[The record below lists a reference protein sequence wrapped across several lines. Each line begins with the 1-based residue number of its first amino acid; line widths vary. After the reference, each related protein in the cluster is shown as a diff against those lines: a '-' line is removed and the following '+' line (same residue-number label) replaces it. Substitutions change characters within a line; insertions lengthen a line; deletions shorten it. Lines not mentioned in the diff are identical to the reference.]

1 MENRYKI
8 IFFILLITVIY
19 LYYQNKNIKETMV
32 NTEDIDEKIKE
43 HINKIYLADINSIRT
58 LANISTELQKGTLK
72 IPGNLTIE
80 GDLNVKKNSNL
91 KGNLTVDKN
100 SNLKGNLTVDKNSN
114 VKGQTTINSLYGG
127 KSTHGGWRDIVV
139 NGGHLRFVVGSNK
152 FGFHSNTN
160 ALHYY
165 RGNNSQKLPIY
176 NGVHAKGNV
185 QVDDYLSTRRLDVRN
200 DKGKGTTH
208 FNYAHKGLNYIR
220 GNLQSDNGGIKI
232 NGNLNTTNYITGKY
246 IRGKRG
252 QFGKHGYLL
261 VGEHRGRGF
270 ITART
275 YGCWYHSSDASMR
288 KLTPHKSQSNCGF
301 KNYFT
306 V

>member
-1 MENRYKI
+1 MENKYKI

-19 LYYQNKNIKETMV
+19 LYYQNKSIKETMVNIKETMV
-32 NTEDIDEKIKE
+32 NTEDDIDEKIKK
-43 HINKIYLADINSIRT
+43 HINKIYLADVNSIRT

-72 IPGNLTIE
+72 IPGNLTVE
-80 GDLNVKKNSNL
+80 GELNVKKNSNI
-91 KGNLTVDKN
+91 KGNLV
-100 SNLKGNLTVDKNSN
+100 VDKNSN

-127 KSTHGGWRDIVV
+127 KSTSGGWRDIIV

-165 RGNNSQKLPIY
+165 RGNSSQKLPIY
-176 NGVHAKGNV
+176 KGVHAKGNIH
-185 QVDDYLSTRRLDVRN
+185 VDDYLSTRRLDVRN

-220 GNLQSDNGGIKI
+220 GNLQSDNGGVKI
-232 NGNLNTTNYITGKY
+232 NGDLNTSNTITGKY

-252 QFGKHGYLL
+252 QFGRHGYLV
-261 VGEHRGRGF
+261 VGEHSGRGF
-270 ITART
+270 VAART
-275 YGCWYHSSDASMR
+275 YGCWYHSSDSSMR
-288 KLTPHKSQSNCGF
+288 KLTSHKSQGNCGF
-301 KNYFT
+301 RNYFD